1 MYSSTGDKG
10 IQELD
15 QLISNTEFENAVQD
29 KTIATEKEKIEI
41 FEKKLKEKTQDIER
55 MEKEILN
62 NNKLESNSNV
72 KIHLCRESLTSLKKT
87 YCVLDDHI
95 EALNKQLQHTKAT
108 RQDQQLQQVGVIDK
122 YNPIWNDYE
131 RKYQCNEKVR
141 QLMAFQDELKI
152 IEKENDSLKDN
163 IEQMMSDI
171 HQYHLANKS
180 W

>member
-72 KIHLCRESLTSLKKT
+72 KIHLCRESLT
-87 YCVLDDHI
+87 
-95 EALNKQLQHTKAT
+95 
-108 RQDQQLQQVGVIDK
+108 R
-122 YNPIWNDYE
+122 
-131 RKYQCNEKVR
+131 
-141 QLMAFQDELKI
+141 
-152 IEKENDSLKDN
+152 
-163 IEQMMSDI
+163 
-171 HQYHLANKS
+171 
-180 W
+180 